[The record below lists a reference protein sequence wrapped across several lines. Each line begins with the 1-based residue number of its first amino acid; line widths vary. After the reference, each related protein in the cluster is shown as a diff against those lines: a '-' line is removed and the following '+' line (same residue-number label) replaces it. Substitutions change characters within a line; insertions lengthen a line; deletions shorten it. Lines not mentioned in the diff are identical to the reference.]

1 MNPSPWHRLIR
12 PSQLL
17 VLAVLTAAGCNAA
30 DPEKKRDPAPAKEA
44 AASDG
49 DEAWK
54 LVMKAMQA
62 PRPPVE
68 WQTKEPSKEEV
79 AAFEKKSGVLA
90 GEAADQAKD
99 FYQKFPDHAKSA
111 EARKMEFQLV
121 SVSVQLGNTNRQARL
136 DELEDARLKDP
147 KLSGEERFGL
157 RARRVMASAEKS
169 AGTNKVALAVALEKG
184 SRELQKEFPKMQEVF
199 ELFLMAAEAHLE
211 NGDME
216 KGRALTKEVA
226 DNATG
231 ESKDTAQAQLRKL
244 DRLGKPLNLKF
255 TGLDGKEF
263 DLATL
268 QGKVVLVDFWA
279 TWCGPCRAALPEVK
293 ETYAKLNPKGFEIVG
308 ISFDKSKEAL
318 QKFIV
323 EEKMAWPQYYDG
335 LAWENKLGKEFEI
348 SSIPTVW
355 LLDKKGNLR
364 DLNGGRDLAVKVE
377 KLLGEK

>member
-1 MNPSPWHRLIR
+1 MNPIPWHRLIR
-12 PSQLL
+12 PFQLL
-17 VLAVLTAAGCNAA
+17 ALVALTAAGCNAA
-30 DPEKKRDPAPAKEA
+30 EPETKRDPAPAKEA
-44 AASDG
+44 VAADG
-49 DEAWK
+49 DSAWK

-68 WQTKEPSKEEV
+68 WQTREPSKEEE

-99 FYQKFPDHAKSA
+99 FYQRFPDHAKSA

-136 DELEDARLKDP
+136 NELEDARLKDP
-147 KLSGEERFGL
+147 KLSEEERFGL

-199 ELFLMAAEAHLE
+199 ELFLMAAEVHLE

-216 KGRALTKEVA
+216 RGRALTKEVA

-231 ESKDTAQAQLRKL
+231 ESKDTALTQLRKL
-244 DRLGKPLNLKF
+244 DRLGKPLKLKF

-293 ETYAKLNPKGFEIVG
+293 ETYARLNPKGFEIVG

-318 QKFIV
+318 QKFIA
-323 EEKMAWPQYYDG
+323 EEKMAWP
-335 LAWENKLGKEFEI
+335 
-348 SSIPTVW
+348 
-355 LLDKKGNLR
+355 
-364 DLNGGRDLAVKVE
+364 
-377 KLLGEK
+377 